1 MHPSSRPV
9 WATQRPCLKTNKN
22 RQQLHNIST
31 VLLVKHQDQKQQG
44 EKRVH
49 LDYISTSG
57 KLRRELKLGK
67 NLETGANAE
76 AGESY
81 YFLARSI

>member
-1 MHPSSRPV
+1 
-9 WATQRPCLKTNKN
+9 
-22 RQQLHNIST
+22 
-31 VLLVKHQDQKQQG
+31 VKHQDQKQQG